1 MKKNNNSSDL
11 IDNYHQQYGAQA
23 ADVAPNK
30 SKKPIYK
37 RWWFIVIA
45 VFVVLS
51 ALGAMGGEDA
61 PAVDSQS
68 IANENQEEDSATI
81 NDAAPAADADTN
93 AVLDEASQETAANT
107 EPVQPTSNEPVLTMG
122 QKNALNAAYNYLD
135 YTAFSYKGLV
145 TQLEYE
151 GYSNAD
157 AVFAVDRCGADW
169 NEQAAKAAANYLD
182 YSSFSRQG
190 LIDQLL
196 YEGYST
202 EQATSGVAA
211 VGY

>member
-1 MKKNNNSSDL
+1 MKKFKNNSPDL
-11 IDNYHQQYGAQA
+11 IDNYHQQYGGQA
-23 ADVAPNK
+23 ADVAVQK

-37 RWWFIVIA
+37 KWWFIVIA
-45 VFVVLS
+45 VIIVLG
-51 ALGAMGGEDA
+51 AIGAMGGEDA
-61 PAVDSQS
+61 PALDSQS
-68 IANENQEEDSATI
+68 LANEKQDEDSATI
-81 NDAAPAADADTN
+81 ND
-93 AVLDEASQETAANT
+93 EASANTASIEAGQETVENT
-107 EPVQPTSNEPVLTMG
+107 DQVQPTSNEPILTMG

-135 YTAFSYKGLV
+135 YTAFSYKSLV
-145 TQLEYE
+145 EQLEYE

-169 NEQAAKAAANYLD
+169 NDQAAKSAANYLD

-196 YEGYST
+196 YEGFST
-202 EQATSGVAA
+202 EQATYAVAA